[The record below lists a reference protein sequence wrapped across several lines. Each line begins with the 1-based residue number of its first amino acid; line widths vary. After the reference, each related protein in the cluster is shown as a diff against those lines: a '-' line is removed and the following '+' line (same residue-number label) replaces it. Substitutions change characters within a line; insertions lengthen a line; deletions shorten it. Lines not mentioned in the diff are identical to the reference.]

1 MWAGLLPDGLSPVA
15 VRAAMI
21 GRGVIARPI
30 GADVVAFCPPL
41 VVTDPE
47 IDRCLEALA
56 ESVAEVAAAH

>member
-30 GADVVAFCPPL
+30 GVDVIAFCPPL
-41 VVTDPE
+41 VVTDAE

-56 ESVAEVAAAH
+56 ESVAEVAATA